1 MYATPSP
8 SEPPVH
14 TIGLLVPETG
24 LLPADGTL
32 YSRYEVGLP
41 PGAVKATLTVRLLLL
56 PMVATT
62 LVGCPGTTAADA
74 SKQARLRRAT
84 DELVSRHGAASSSSS
99 SGSGAGAKGRRTVYA
114 SEPQR
119 QRAPREPQRM
129 HRTRPSLLTVAPSRA
144 HAAHN
149 EGRAPPCPAFF
160 ALRPNPSGRAAA
172 VPHVPKLK
180 LRLAKTPPTLQP
192 VRCRDALQ
200 PPPAAARASE
210 PASRQSARISPR
222 SSSSS
227 IGGPPRA
234 ARASVRL
241 ACL

>member
-172 VPHVPKLK
+172 VPPQPYPTCQSSSSGSPKPHQHFSPCAAEMLSN
-180 LRLAKTPPTLQP
+180 LR
-192 VRCRDALQ
+192 Q
-200 PPPAAARASE
+200 PPPE
-210 PASRQSARISPR
+210 PASRPAVSQRAS
-222 SSSSS
+222 
-227 IGGPPRA
+227 PRA
-234 ARASVRL
+234 AA
-241 ACL
+241 AAA